1 MLADDSRASPRIQL
15 VLQVLEGI
23 RNLFGSL
30 RNRPGGPRTA
40 CYGRCRLAVLPWG
53 ITIRELFKELLAP
66 LRSDVGQ
73 AAPQV
78 HFNGTLGCSQLLSAV
93 EHHEIASTLVKPP

>member
-30 RNRPGGPRTA
+30 RNRPGYPRTA

-53 ITIRELFKELLAP
+53 ITVRELFKELLAP

-73 AAPQV
+73 AAHMCTSMV
-78 HFNGTLGCSQLLSAV
+78 LLGVLSCGLLWSSMKS
-93 EHHEIASTLVKPP
+93 HPRW